1 MRANLPTAE
10 YKRVVIIGGGFGG
23 LKLANTLKGSRY
35 QVVLVDK
42 NNYHTFQPLLYQVA
56 IGGLEPDSIAYP
68 LRKIFSRQKNFHFRV
83 AEVLEINSYKNLLE
97 TSVGIIY
104 YDYLVIATGS
114 KTNFFGMDDIMQNGM
129 AIKSVPEALDLRSLI
144 IQNFE
149 RALLLDDGPEKDALI
164 NIVIVGGG
172 PTGLETAGSLSE
184 LKRHVFPNDYPELN
198 LEKMMI
204 HIVESSDRLLSAMSV
219 KSSAAAERYIR
230 KMGVNVLLNTRVLN
244 FDGDIVKMNNG
255 NIISAKTLIWSA
267 GVTGNVPGGIDAGS
281 IYKGRIAVD
290 NFNRVKEYENIFCI
304 GDVALLSDS
313 IYPEGYPMLAPI
325 AIQQGKQL
333 GKNLLRLVTGKP
345 MQPFTYFDKGVMAT
359 VGRNKALIDAKGFH
373 IHGFIAWVGWL
384 FVHLMYLVG
393 FRNRIIVF
401 INWLWYYINYDSAM
415 RLVIRPFNKKNKV
428 ND

>member
-83 AEVLEINSYKNLLE
+83 AEVREINSYKNLLE

-184 LKRHVFPNDYPELN
+184 LKRHVFPHDYPELN